1 MFSGA
6 FFPDSFFLGV
16 FFRCCIF
23 LYTHLNETLPEE
35 IIRKAKELG
44 LVGLFIPEEYD
55 GPGFGYLEQAMV
67 LEEFWRV
74 DPGVGQQL
82 SANIVKAVALS

>member
-1 MFSGA
+1 MFPGV

-35 IIRKAKELG
+35 IIRNARELG
-44 LVGLFIPEEYD
+44 LVGLFIPEG
-55 GPGFGYLEQAMV
+55 GPRFGYLEQAMV

-74 DPGVGQQL
+74 DPGIGQQL